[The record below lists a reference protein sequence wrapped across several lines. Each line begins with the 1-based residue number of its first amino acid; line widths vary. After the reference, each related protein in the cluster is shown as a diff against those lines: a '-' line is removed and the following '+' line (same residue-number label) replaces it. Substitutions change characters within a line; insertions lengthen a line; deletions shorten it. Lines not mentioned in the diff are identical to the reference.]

1 MKHDLSKNICIWCLI
16 VKIVRNTPLCSF
28 FLLDHSNMVLFV
40 NFLQQEEHPSPS
52 WFAGAA
58 PASDDS
64 PDDNDHTVGIVDNDE
79 DVLGAGE
86 ASPGAAGSGSK
97 RTVQEKEDEG
107 NEELPGLVE
116 NDDVRNTSESE
127 GENGRMA
134 NGKQEEG
141 GNDPSQV
148 TTSVPPESR
157 YRRNISGATCT
168 SAPI

>member
-1 MKHDLSKNICIWCLI
+1 M
-16 VKIVRNTPLCSF
+16 
-28 FLLDHSNMVLFV
+28 LFV

-52 WFAGAA
+52 SFAGAA

-64 PDDNDHTVGIVDNDE
+64 PDDNDHTVGIADNDE

-116 NDDVRNTSESE
+116 NDDVRRPARSADLPGMRVRVFTTRVLCFSHSNVSELLL
-127 GENGRMA
+127 GRNQFHSDVLRLLDVLCNPRA
-134 NGKQEEG
+134 
-141 GNDPSQV
+141 
-148 TTSVPPESR
+148 R
-157 YRRNISGATCT
+157 LCR
-168 SAPI
+168 